1 MFANGLGF
9 SSTTD
14 PRKGRSSC
22 ALVWSEVVLAIAE
35 LCAGEGG
42 QGGGVPLELGA
53 GALSVDEHA
62 PVVDAL
68 VVDR

>member
-1 MFANGLGF
+1 M
-9 SSTTD
+9 
-14 PRKGRSSC
+14 
-22 ALVWSEVVLAIAE
+22 WSEVVLAIVE
-35 LCAGEGG
+35 LCAGEGNGGG
-42 QGGGVPLELGA
+42 QVGGVPLELGA

>member
-1 MFANGLGF
+1 M
-9 SSTTD
+9 
-14 PRKGRSSC
+14 
-22 ALVWSEVVLAIAE
+22 WSEVVLAIVE